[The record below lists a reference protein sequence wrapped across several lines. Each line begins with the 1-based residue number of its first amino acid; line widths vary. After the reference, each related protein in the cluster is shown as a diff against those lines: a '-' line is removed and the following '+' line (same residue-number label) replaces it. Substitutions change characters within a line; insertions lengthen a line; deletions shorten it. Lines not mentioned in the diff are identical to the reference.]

1 MEDKKT
7 TFSPVKLLIIIAVAS
22 LFLQFGIGMQRT
34 IYNNFIS
41 EELHIEAQSFGVIES
56 IREVPGLLTIV
67 LAAGFAIFTE
77 SIAMSLCILL
87 LAAGLIMYGQATGF
101 ASLILATSIYSTGF
115 HMYLPVQS
123 SMVLRLSNPGEKGRR
138 LGEME
143 SIRAFGGF
151 LAMGFVILTANYL
164 NYRMMFLVTALITAL
179 GAGVMLLF
187 PRDKSNINRRQI
199 VFRKKYW
206 LYYLLIF
213 LSGSRMHIYQA
224 FATYALVN
232 VFNIPVRN
240 MALLL
245 GVSNAFAMITRPI
258 IGRVIDQMG
267 ERKALTIN
275 YACVIIIFLGYA
287 YVKYL
292 PLLYLIYI
300 LDNASMG
307 VTMAISTF
315 LDKIA
320 PREDVPS
327 SLAMG
332 STIQHIAGVTVPTL
346 GGLIWQTFGY
356 QYTFFAG
363 AVVAVFSLLATQ
375 KIDAVRDAIKAEQA
389 AAV

>member
-1 MEDKKT
+1 VENKKKE
-7 TFSPVKLLIIIAVAS
+7 FSPVKLLVIIAIAS

-34 IYNNFIS
+34 IYNNFIN

-67 LAAGFAIFTE
+67 LAAGLAMFTE
-77 SIAMSLCILL
+77 SVAMSLCILL
-87 LAAGLIMYGQATGF
+87 LALGLVLYGQATGF
-101 ASLILATSIYSTGF
+101 ASLIVATLVYSVGF

-143 SIRAFGGF
+143 SIRALGGF
-151 LAMGFVILTANYL
+151 LAMGFVVLTAKYL
-164 NYRMMFLVTALITAL
+164 NYRMMFMVTALIAVV
-179 GAGVMLLF
+179 GAGVMMLI
-187 PRDKSNINRRQI
+187 PREQGSINRRKI
-199 VFRKKYW
+199 IFKKKYW
-206 LYYLLIF
+206 LYYILVF
-213 LSGSRMHIYQA
+213 LGGSRMHIYQA
-224 FATYALVN
+224 FATFALVN
-232 VFNIPVRN
+232 IFNIPVRD

-245 GVSNAFAMITRPI
+245 GVSNLFAMLTRPI
-258 IGRVIDQMG
+258 IGRIIDQFG

-275 YACVIIIFLGYA
+275 YICVIFIFLGYA
-287 YVKYL
+287 YLKYL
-292 PLLYLIYI
+292 PLIYLIYI

-307 VTMAISTF
+307 VSMAISTF

-320 PREDVPS
+320 LREDVPS

-332 STIQHIAGVTVPTL
+332 STVQHIAGVAVPTL

-356 QYTFFAG
+356 QYTFIAG

-375 KIDAVRDAIKAEQA
+375 KIDAECRAVEAER